1 MCAGRNRLWKE
12 FEGIGVSMHVTCSHT
27 YVCVCVLVSG
37 FFSLGENSC
46 SRACIYSFCLRI
58 SRPCTRISNVLL
70 FSTWTSKRMY
80 MCVVHAYSDDH
91 AWSAGK
97 RFCPC
102 TRMQMHEC
110 ILALL
115 TINMQVPQ
123 FILEDAEMEGQRV
136 KILVTQPRRIAAVT
150 LARRVADQRGD
161 QVCMH
166 RYTVVYSL
174 LADAQLLY
182 PVYAVYLYLFMLN
195 ISLGTRLAIASAMGT
210 T

>member
-1 MCAGRNRLWKE
+1 
-12 FEGIGVSMHVTCSHT
+12 
-27 YVCVCVLVSG
+27 
-37 FFSLGENSC
+37 
-46 SRACIYSFCLRI
+46 
-58 SRPCTRISNVLL
+58 
-70 FSTWTSKRMY
+70 
-80 MCVVHAYSDDH
+80 
-91 AWSAGK
+91 
-97 RFCPC
+97 
-102 TRMQMHEC
+102 MQMHEC